1 MARFYFAQSTRLRGE
16 RPASA
21 ALSADA
27 EHSRREARF
36 RTPTKSR
43 DARTSFPCR
52 SDADRVISFAE
63 ALGVG
68 H

>member
-1 MARFYFAQSTRLRGE
+1 MAACRKRN
-16 RPASA
+16 A

-36 RTPTKSR
+36 RTLTKSR
-43 DARTSFPCR
+43 DARTSLSCR
-52 SDADRVISFAE
+52 SDADRVIFFAE

-68 H
+68 R